1 MFTSLAQGGNWFVAR
16 QLLRGVPVALGVHYD
31 LESSFWL
38 LLGVVL
44 RHTKTNLPT
53 NTCATVFPYG
63 DNKEVS
69 DAKRIWL
76 GDEADDELKE
86 QLVVIGNQPLTT
98 LLFEFRALIRRNVLQ
113 WRTWQVSYDDV
124 FKLLEAAL
132 AKAE

>member
-1 MFTSLAQGGNWFVAR
+1 MFTSLAQGGNRFVAR
-16 QLLRGVPVALGVHYD
+16 QLLRGVLIALGVHHD

-44 RHTKTNLPT
+44 RHTKTNLPR

-69 DAKRIWL
+69 DAKRIGL

-86 QLVVIGNQPLTT
+86 QLVGSATNPSLPSSSS
-98 LLFEFRALIRRNVLQ
+98 FVL
-113 WRTWQVSYDDV
+113 
-124 FKLLEAAL
+124 
-132 AKAE
+132 